1 MGIGQA
7 VHSTHLSVRID
18 RSAAEVYD
26 YVSQPVNLPTWAAGL
41 SSAIELVD
49 GRWVADS
56 ALGRIEV
63 VLAEP
68 NPYGIVDHWVTLPTG
83 ETVYNPMRVIADG
96 DGSELVFTLRRLP
109 GVSDADFERD
119 AAAVTADLATVK
131 QLLEAR

>member
-1 MGIGQA
+1 MA
-7 VHSTHLSVRID
+7 AHSTHLSVRID
-18 RSAAEVYD
+18 RPAAEVYD
-26 YVSQPVNLPTWAAGL
+26 YVSQPATLPTWAAGL
-41 SSAIELVD
+41 GSAIELVD

-63 VLAEP
+63 VMAES
-68 NPYGIVDHWVTLPTG
+68 NPYGVVDHWVTLPTG
-83 ETVYNPMRVIADG
+83 KTVYNPMRVIADG

-109 GVSDADFERD
+109 GVSDADFESD